1 MNFLRNMKDN
11 FTIDMIHEK
20 RLERGN
26 YERKKRIYKN

>member
-1 MNFLRNMKDN
+1 MKKN

-26 YERKKRIYKN
+26 YERKERIYKN